1 MLPAPM
7 LPPLSR
13 LRNRRRYK
21 PVACRCARSPAEKAS
36 LPSESSSYADIPRI
50 RSDVSGAGRGTG
62 PTCDVGARTDTDGS
76 TGDVAVLD
84 ACATPTRCD
93 CGLRSRDPTP
103 AVAAAELDVVVAL
116 SQREARLASTATFT
130 ASSPNTLAMKSCT
143 ACVHTRCHTAC
154 AAAASTSK
162 RGRTCDRISGRRNH
176 RRSVWPSLWNTM
188 EWSSGARTR
197 RLARL
202 LNETNG
208 ATPRAL
214 AHDFAAVATAP
225 AHADVRG

>member
-1 MLPAPM
+1 MLPAPT

-84 ACATPTRCD
+84 ACAAPTRCD

-116 SQREARLASTATFT
+116 SHREARLASTATFT

-143 ACVHTRCHTAC
+143 ACVHTRCHTSHC
-154 AAAASTSK
+154 M
-162 RGRTCDRISGRRNH
+162 R
-176 RRSVWPSLWNTM
+176 
-188 EWSSGARTR
+188 SSGQHQQTRTYLRQDIGSAQPPAFCVAILVEHHGVKLR
-197 RLARL
+197 R
-202 LNETNG
+202 TDPSIG
-208 ATPRAL
+208 
-214 AHDFAAVATAP
+214 TAP
-225 AHADVRG
+225 ERNQWRETKGAGT